1 MPERA
6 KPMGDVS
13 RTVST
18 DSGRAYDPHPIIGA
32 AVAVMVA
39 ALYGQPT
46 HVMVTTPL
54 LLVMTGLGVTA
65 GYHRLFAHH
74 SFATFRSVE
83 RALMILGCMAS
94 CAPFFWVAIHRVHH
108 RHSDRDG
115 DPHSPHI
122 WAGRRLGIFRGC
134 WHSYFEWHHSCYQAP
149 AVRDLTCRPDLVWID
164 RHWFLF
170 YLVGL
175 AIPGLVGFV
184 IGGTTYDALIGFL
197 WGRTFPAF
205 CRPPDAACSQ
215 HGLPPVGHS
224 SVRDPRPQPQQLSLG
239 SPRHGGRLAQQPS
252 RFPVLCPA
260 WIPVVAVRPH
270 LVRDLADGANRIG
283 LGCQAAEILWRQRRS
298 PRAYCSVIQSL
309 IGPGAAPAGRD
320 LTPELDSGS
329 CMDGARGARGI

>member
-108 RHSDRDG
+108 RHSDRDAT
-115 DPHSPHI
+115 H
-122 WAGRRLGIFRGC
+122 
-134 WHSYFEWHHSCYQAP
+134 
-149 AVRDLTCRPDLVWID
+149 TRP
-164 RHWFLF
+164 
-170 YLVGL
+170 
-175 AIPGLVGFV
+175 
-184 IGGTTYDALIGFL
+184 T
-197 WGRTFPAF
+197 
-205 CRPPDAACSQ
+205 S
-215 HGLPPVGHS
+215 
-224 SVRDPRPQPQQLSLG
+224 
-239 SPRHGGRLAQQPS
+239 
-252 RFPVLCPA
+252 
-260 WIPVVAVRPH
+260 
-270 LVRDLADGANRIG
+270 
-283 LGCQAAEILWRQRRS
+283 
-298 PRAYCSVIQSL
+298 
-309 IGPGAAPAGRD
+309 GPGAGSESSGDAG
-320 LTPELDSGS
+320 TPTSNGTIR
-329 CMDGARGARGI
+329 AIRRPQFGI